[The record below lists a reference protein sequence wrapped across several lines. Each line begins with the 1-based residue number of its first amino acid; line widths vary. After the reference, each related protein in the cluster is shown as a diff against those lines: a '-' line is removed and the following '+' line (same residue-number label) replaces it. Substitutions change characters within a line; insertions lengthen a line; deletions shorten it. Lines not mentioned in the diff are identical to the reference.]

1 MVALVS
7 ALASHNSVALV
18 FINHSL
24 AALVASAF
32 KHHNLAVLVYSN
44 HNTVPLDLAA
54 HSEVSKVQSAFKAL
68 NLPVLVVLEPQAL
81 HALVVG

>member
-1 MVALVS
+1 M
-7 ALASHNSVALV
+7 
-18 FINHSL
+18 
-24 AALVASAF
+24 ASAF

-44 HNTVPLDLAA
+44 HNTVPPDLVA